1 MEKLLNIGESFA
13 QNSFKSKLKI
23 IAKFGHTF
31 GILGKPLWIAFNEGD
46 FFKTKGVWV
55 IFIIERFIK

>member
-31 GILGKPLWIAFNEGD
+31 GILGKPL
-46 FFKTKGVWV
+46 
-55 IFIIERFIK
+55 